1 MPASVRQAAVV
12 MVGDGEV
19 GRPQNNVYWNKN
31 VLILNNDWIWR
42 RYSEKKKVRKF
53 PMKSK
58 KHFLSI
64 KGKIVRE
71 IRK

>member
-31 VLILNNDWIWR
+31 VLILNND
-42 RYSEKKKVRKF
+42 
-53 PMKSK
+53 
-58 KHFLSI
+58 
-64 KGKIVRE
+64 
-71 IRK
+71 